1 MKASQITTR
10 NKTARAIT
18 RSLAAVTLLTFFAAA
33 HANARCPEQVMI
45 ESRVLEVDRRDLQD
59 MGVHPNGRLA
69 GIRPGVQ
76 QPVFNHQTNET
87 TFPINDNPRQRRKEE
102 EQRLRQQVIDGLK
115 QAGVI
120 REPDKP
126 AESSPDNTGNTT
138 QTTQSTN
145 NNTKTETPAPKP
157 KPKEPKVT
165 KLPNGDQVTEFPDGR
180 REVKLKNGDTVT
192 THPNGLRV
200 IRNARGDT
208 TETHPSGYRKTTNRY
223 GDGKAVFP
231 DGTRID
237 FKSSG
242 EATLTTPDGR
252 TFHRDPGKA
261 FKEVD

>member
-10 NKTARAIT
+10 DKTTISVT
-18 RSLAAVTLLTFFAAA
+18 RSLAVLTMLTFFAAA
-33 HANARCPEQVMI
+33 HANACCPEQVMI
-45 ESRVLEVDRRDLQD
+45 ESRILEVQRRDLQD
-59 MGVHPNGRLA
+59 LGVYHDGRLA
-69 GIRPGVQ
+69 GIRPDVQ
-76 QPVFNHQTNET
+76 QPVFNHRAGDT
-87 TFPINDNPRQRRKEE
+87 TIPINNDLRQRRKEE
-102 EQRLRQQVIDGLK
+102 ELKLRQQVIDGLK

-120 REPDKP
+120 REPDEP
-126 AESSPDNTGNTT
+126 AEAMPDNTSNTT
-138 QTTQSTN
+138 QTTQSDN
-145 NNTKTETPAPKP
+145 NNTKTETPAP

-208 TETHPSGYRKTTNRY
+208 TETHPSGYRKTTDRY
-223 GDGKAVFP
+223 GDGTARFP